1 MLYGFKQQKKEKK
14 KRREIGHEYSYNS
27 LLYQIN
33 FKQDNL

>member
-1 MLYGFKQQKKEKK
+1 MLYGFKQQKKEK